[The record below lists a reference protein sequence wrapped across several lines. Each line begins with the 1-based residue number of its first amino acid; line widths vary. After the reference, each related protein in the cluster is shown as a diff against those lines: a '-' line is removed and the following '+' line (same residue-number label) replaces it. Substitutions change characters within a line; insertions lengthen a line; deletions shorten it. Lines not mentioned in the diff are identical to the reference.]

1 MLEEHDKQKLLNKV
15 KDCWLSVLLHLL
27 LPLASPQ
34 QRLVLVSS
42 LKESSPPASQSFE
55 SLSHLVQAIQSQSQ
69 AGASTKKLVS
79 EAEVRF
85 PRQERGEACD
95 LQDGGLLKELTRVI
109 QRGRDKK

>member
-1 MLEEHDKQKLLNKV
+1 MLKEQDKQTLLNMV

-42 LKESSPPASQSFE
+42 LKESSPPASQTFE
-55 SLSHLVQAIQSQSQ
+55 SLSHLVQAIQSQTQ

-85 PRQERGEACD
+85 GRQDEEEACD
-95 LQDGGLLKELTRVI
+95 LQLGGLLRADQSNPKRP
-109 QRGRDKK
+109 R